1 MANFCQNELRIDGDK
16 KEIKKFKKQAK
27 GKDEEGKDTE
37 LSLSNF
43 VKIPKSQEKNWYD
56 WNIQSTWTPFYVYP
70 HRIPNMPT
78 VLMPVPRMLNLP
90 FIIFCVIIVTN
101 CVVLATYFFV
111 IPRLQR
117 LASKDI

>member
-1 MANFCQNELRIDGDK
+1 MTEQS
-16 KEIKKFKKQAK
+16 KQF
-27 GKDEEGKDTE
+27 TLLMILVNVL
-37 LSLSNF
+37 LSLVYVFSSYNF
-43 VKIPKSQEKNWYD
+43 WEELNNWAD
-56 WNIQSTWTPFYVYP
+56 WNMQSTWTPFYVYP